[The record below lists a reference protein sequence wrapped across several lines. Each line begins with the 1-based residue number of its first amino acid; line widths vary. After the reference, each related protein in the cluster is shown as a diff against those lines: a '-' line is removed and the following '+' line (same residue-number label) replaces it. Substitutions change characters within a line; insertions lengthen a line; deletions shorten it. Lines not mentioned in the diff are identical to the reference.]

1 MDQKVNSYMLW
12 NFFKNQYFAPYQNL
26 SREIYIMFAARVITC
41 LGGFI
46 QPLLTLILT
55 QKLGYSAAVTG
66 GFSAFIILTQA
77 PSLIIGGK
85 LVDWIG
91 RKKVLVFCQIAG
103 SFFYL
108 LCGLFPNHVLMLPF
122 ITLATDFYVAAAPA
136 YESMTADYST
146 DKTRTASFSFIYLG
160 VNIGAA
166 VSSIFAGLLFRNH
179 LRLMF
184 LLDAATTLLAALLIA
199 FFIKEAHWR
208 KTSDHFSQ
216 EASLESCGIFS
227 LLRLLPILLLVILF
241 NFTYEFTYSQWGFLL
256 PLQLGDYYG
265 EGGAFRFSILTAL
278 NAIIVVF
285 FTPVLTML
293 THRHHSLHMVA
304 LSGAMFSTA
313 YLMFAVG
320 HSMPL
325 FLLAGTIFT
334 VAEILNS
341 IHMRSYLA
349 NRTPPQYLGRIN
361 SLSMFVQG
369 AGKALGP
376 LIIGKTVEPIGFL
389 LIWLFQA
396 GFILVGAG
404 GMLALSK
411 KDKKIV
417 HEVDT

>member
-1 MDQKVNSYMLW
+1 MLW
-12 NFFKNQYFAPYQNL
+12 SFLKNTYFSSYQNL

-55 QKLGYSAAVTG
+55 QKLGYSAAAAG
-66 GFSAFIILTQA
+66 GFSALIILTQA

-122 ITLATDFYVAAAPA
+122 ITIAADFYVAAFPS

-146 DKTRTASFSFIYLG
+146 EKTRTASFSFIYLG
-160 VNIGAA
+160 INIGAA
-166 VSSIFAGLLFRNH
+166 VSSVFAGLLFRNH

-199 FFIKEAHWR
+199 FFIKEADWR
-208 KTSDHFSQ
+208 KNSDCFSQ
-216 EASLESCGIFS
+216 EVSSKGPGFFS
-227 LLRLLPILLLVILF
+227 LLRLIPILLLVILLSF
-241 NFTYEFTYSQWGFLL
+241 IFEFTYSQWGFLL

-265 EGGAFRFSILTAL
+265 EGGAFRFSLLTAL
-278 NAIIVVF
+278 NAIIVVLL
-285 FTPVLTML
+285 TPVLTML
-293 THRHHSLHMVA
+293 THRRRSLHMVA
-304 LSGAMFSTA
+304 LSGGMFSIA

-325 FLLAGTIFT
+325 FLLGGTVFT

-341 IHMRSYLA
+341 IHLRPYLA
-349 NRTPPQYLGRIN
+349 NHTPPQYLGRVN
-361 SLSMFVQG
+361 SLSMFVRG
-369 AGKALGP
+369 AGSALGP
-376 LIIGKTVEPIGFL
+376 LLIGKVVKPIGFL
-389 LIWLFQA
+389 QSWLLQVV
-396 GFILVGAG
+396 FILVGAG
-404 GMLALSK
+404 GMLILGH
-411 KDKKIV
+411 KDKEAV
-417 HEVDT
+417 HEVNT

>member
-285 FTPVLTML
+285 FTPVHCSFLYSRSDHADASPSFASHGGAERCDVQYCL
-293 THRHHSLHMVA
+293 FDVCCGA
-304 LSGAMFSTA
+304 LNAAVFVGRYNFHGSRNIEQHPYAALFGKSDTAAVFRQDKFTFYVCSG
-313 YLMFAVG
+313 
-320 HSMPL
+320 
-325 FLLAGTIFT
+325 
-334 VAEILNS
+334 
-341 IHMRSYLA
+341 
-349 NRTPPQYLGRIN
+349 GR
-361 SLSMFVQG
+361 QG
-369 AGKALGP
+369 FRA
-376 LIIGKTVEPIGFL
+376 T
-389 LIWLFQA
+389 
-396 GFILVGAG
+396 
-404 GMLALSK
+404 
-411 KDKKIV
+411 DYR
-417 HEVDT
+417 